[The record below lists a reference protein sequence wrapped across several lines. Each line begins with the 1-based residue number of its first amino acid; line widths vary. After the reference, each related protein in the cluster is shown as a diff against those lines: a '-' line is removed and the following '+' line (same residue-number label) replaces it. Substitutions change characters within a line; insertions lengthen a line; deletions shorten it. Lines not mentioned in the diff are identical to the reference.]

1 MPRTLI
7 YAALVVPLTENCSF
21 HGLIENLVAVIV
33 HDSVRRL
40 GLKLLLHLGGNGKD
54 GNLSS
59 FCVNISYNNKY
70 KPSISNNILDS
81 ITNTAV
87 IK

>member
-1 MPRTLI
+1 MPCTLI
-7 YAALVVPLTENCSF
+7 YAALVVPLTENCPF

-40 GLKLLLHLGGNGKD
+40 GLKLLLHLGRYGKD
-54 GNLSS
+54 GNPAS
-59 FCVNISYNNKY
+59 FCVNISYYNKY
-70 KPSISNNILDS
+70 KPSISNNILDF

>member
-1 MPRTLI
+1 MLI

-21 HGLIENLVAVIV
+21 HRLIGNLVAVIV
-33 HDSVRRL
+33 HDSVRIL
-40 GLKLLLHLGGNGKD
+40 GLKLLLHLGGYVKNGS
-54 GNLSS
+54 LPS

-70 KPSISNNILDS
+70 KPSIYNSILDS
-81 ITNTAV
+81 TTSTAV